1 MDICLIL
8 TNMTAIQPSIDYL
21 AVQLGQLF
29 FHADKPLCW
38 KVTVDDI
45 KLDKAVVEDDGL
57 NGG

>member
-8 TNMTAIQPSIDYL
+8 TNMTAIHPSIDNL

-29 FHADKPLCW
+29 PHTDKPLCR
-38 KVTVDDI
+38 KVTIDDI
-45 KLDKAVVEDDGL
+45 KLDKAIVADDGL

>member
-1 MDICLIL
+1 
-8 TNMTAIQPSIDYL
+8 MTAIHPSIDDL

-29 FHADKPLCW
+29 LHADKPLCW

-45 KLDKAVVEDDGL
+45 KLDKAIVADDGL

>member
-8 TNMTAIQPSIDYL
+8 TNMTAFNSSIDDL

-29 FHADKPLCW
+29 LHANKPLCR

-45 KLDKAVVEDDGL
+45 KLDKAVVADDGL
-57 NGG
+57 NGC

>member
-1 MDICLIL
+1 
-8 TNMTAIQPSIDYL
+8 MTAIHPSIDNL

-29 FHADKPLCW
+29 PHADKPLCR

-45 KLDKAVVEDDGL
+45 KLDKAIVADNGL

>member
-8 TNMTAIQPSIDYL
+8 TNMTAIHPSIDDL

-29 FHADKPLCW
+29 LHADKPLCR
-38 KVTVDDI
+38 KVTIDDI
-45 KLDKAVVEDDGL
+45 KLDKAIVADNGL